1 MAFDTLPITARTLK
15 ATEARLKA
23 IYDAAG
29 LGLTGDSLALAS
41 GMLPVEYRRLCD
53 LDPLAALAAQKGKA
67 DAEAEMATHLRDAA
81 RSGDAKAALAILQN
95 RHDWVAKQQVQV
107 DVRQQIS
114 VLAALEQA
122 QNYAQSFIINETQER
137 GNAPGLLTNQPER
150 EADDGYTNFDT
161 NAAERANAL
170 RP

>member
-1 MAFDTLPITARTLK
+1 MTFETLPLTARTLK
-15 ATEARLKA
+15 ATESRLKA
-23 IYDAAG
+23 IYDAAQ

-67 DAEAEMATHLRDAA
+67 DAEAEMAGVIKSAA
-81 RSGDAKAALAILQN
+81 RAGDAKMALEFLKHRA
-95 RHDWVAKQQVQV
+95 DWVAKQQVQV

-122 QNYAQSFIINETQER
+122 QGRVIEGQLEHQASASI
-137 GNAPGLLTNQPER
+137 ALSLQPER
-150 EADDGYTNFDT
+150 QAT
-161 NAAERANAL
+161 A
-170 RP
+170 

>member
-170 RP
+170 

>member
-81 RSGDAKAALAILQN
+81 RSGDAKAALAKLQT

-122 QNYAQSFIINETQER
+122 QGRVIEGTSHAV
-137 GNAPGLLTNQPER
+137 G
-150 EADDGYTNFDT
+150 
-161 NAAERANAL
+161 
-170 RP
+170 